1 MRHEYTEIA
10 AVMLGSHPDDVEDW
24 EAIEAEFEDK
34 YGIAVGEAEAMFD
47 DLLKLVI
54 PHPAPLSGEPMQ
66 VFAVEDQNTPGVFTA
81 LLRRRHG
88 G

>member
-1 MRHEYTEIA
+1 MRNEYTELA
-10 AVMLGSHPDDVEDW
+10 AAMLGWHPDDVEDW

-34 YGIAVGEAEAMFD
+34 YGIAVGEAEFLFE

-54 PHPAPLSGEPMQ
+54 PQAAPLSGEPMQ
-66 VFAVEDQNTPGVFTA
+66 VFAVEDRNNPGIFTA
-81 LLRRRHG
+81 LLRRRYG